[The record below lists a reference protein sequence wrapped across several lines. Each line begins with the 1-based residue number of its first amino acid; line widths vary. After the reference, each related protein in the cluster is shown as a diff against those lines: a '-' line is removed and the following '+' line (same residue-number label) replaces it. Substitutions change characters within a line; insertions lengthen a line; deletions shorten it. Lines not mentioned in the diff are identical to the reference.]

1 LVVSDNAKA
10 FKSVSRNLVQL
21 CGSAEVT
28 DYMSAI
34 GIKWKF
40 ILEKYPWWGGFWERL
55 VRTTK
60 TALKKT
66 FGNARVDL
74 ESLS

>member
-1 LVVSDNAKA
+1 
-10 FKSVSRNLVQL
+10 
-21 CGSAEVT
+21 
-28 DYMSAI
+28 MSAI